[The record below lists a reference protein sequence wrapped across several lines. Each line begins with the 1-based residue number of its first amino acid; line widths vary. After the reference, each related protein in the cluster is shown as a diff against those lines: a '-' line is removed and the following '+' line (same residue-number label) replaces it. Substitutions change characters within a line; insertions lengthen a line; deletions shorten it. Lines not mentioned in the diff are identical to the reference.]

1 MATRNGTAQWNGDLE
16 HGSGR
21 LTVGDDHWTSNYSFT
36 SRFNGLLTDDEDN
49 SKATNPE
56 EMLAAAHAA
65 CFSMALSLVLT
76 TSGYPPRTIETSAR
90 VHLRI
95 IDGWLTIQQIDLETN
110 VDVPDIDATE
120 FQKRAEEA
128 KTNCILSR
136 ALTGVETINLAATL
150 RS

>member
-1 MATRNGTAQWNGDLE
+1 MATRNGTARWNGDLE

-21 LTVGDDHWTSNYSFT
+21 LTVGDDHWTSSYSFT
-36 SRFNGLLTDDEDN
+36 SRFNGLLTDEEDN

-110 VDVPDIDATE
+110 VDVPDIDPTE

>member
-1 MATRNGTAQWNGDLE
+1 MASAHRTSGTPVIAA
-16 HGSGR
+16 S
-21 LTVGDDHWTSNYSFT
+21 
-36 SRFNGLLTDDEDN
+36 
-49 SKATNPE
+49 
-56 EMLAAAHAA
+56 LAAAPSGPVMLRERARISPLSWPV
-65 CFSMALSLVLT
+65 FSSTLVT
-76 TSGYPPRTIETSAR
+76 TSGYQPRTIETSAR

>member
-1 MATRNGTAQWNGDLE
+1 
-16 HGSGR
+16 
-21 LTVGDDHWTSNYSFT
+21 
-36 SRFNGLLTDDEDN
+36 
-49 SKATNPE
+49 
-56 EMLAAAHAA
+56 
-65 CFSMALSLVLT
+65 MALSLVLT